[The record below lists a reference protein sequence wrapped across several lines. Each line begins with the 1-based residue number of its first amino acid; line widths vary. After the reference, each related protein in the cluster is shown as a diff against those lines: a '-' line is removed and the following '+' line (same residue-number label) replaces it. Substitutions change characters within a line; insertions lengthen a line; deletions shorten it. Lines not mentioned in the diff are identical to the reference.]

1 MNLIKT
7 AFALAVAIA
16 ATGCTHRITDFTFL
30 STKNVDLSQAA
41 SFERGTTRATGED
54 QVYIIVFI
62 PTGIPNIKEATDRA
76 IESVPGA
83 VGLVDGVVYRKWFV
97 LPLLGGFD
105 KFTVEGTPLI
115 NKKALKLSGF
125 DTGYIVSTYNEES
138 KKFESRSVTK
148 EVFQTLR
155 QQYTDGAAK
164 SSVDQLPG

>member
-1 MNLIKT
+1 MNLTKT

-115 NKKALKLSGF
+115 NKKAIQAEYLTANAQQLEA
-125 DTGYIVSTYNEES
+125 VYNYQRVLLTAT
-138 KKFESRSVTK
+138 SRSTGIKLWLSAGWAGVAG
-148 EVFQTLR
+148 R
-155 QQYTDGAAK
+155 P
-164 SSVDQLPG
+164 S